1 MKIRKMIIKN
11 FKSIENLSM
20 ENIPDLVVIAGSNGC
35 GKTSIFEAIRIFKAI
50 IGPYHSNELGIIQ
63 GELRNQLGN
72 LVNLKA
78 NEAEISISFE
88 LSSDEISYLKNK
100 GFQIDEE
107 LDKNNGLLGCSL
119 KITKSGGSQILAN
132 SPSLQELLKHYD
144 PTDEIGTIMYIPGVR
159 ELPAGDIGNITLTS
173 DWMDQQKMESVG
185 NARAKFQRLK
195 QNFAMMFIYDQIQ
208 KTTNTANFIPQVK
221 RIFRDFFYPKTFE
234 GVDVD
239 RSLTWHFP
247 INLPGG
253 THDIDFLS
261 SGEKEILMTFT
272 EILKLKLTGSII
284 LFDEP
289 DLHLNAALERK
300 VIGNLMRIVNSGNQI
315 WVTTHSLE
323 IIGTVPINNLFKMYS
338 EPSSKNNQIEL
349 CSEKIDVFDL
359 FKNLGAS
366 VGLQL
371 ISEKIVY
378 VEGPSDV
385 EILRTLYQERGDKIS
400 FIETKGVNGIVGLS
414 HAVGDLLNEASKNES
429 FLMIRDR
436 DFLTQDKLDAVETKY
451 NGRVHVWSKRTI
463 ENLLLD
469 PEILYAIFSTL
480 GISMKDSLEM
490 QKMIKEVANKLKLST
505 TSEMIESK
513 LYQLFNRSGFGMP
526 TIETGDIVQEIL
538 SYVKPQ
544 RDDLVK
550 KLQDT
555 EIEKLI
561 VTSKKDVDDN
571 WKTNWMIICDGKKIL
586 QGLIDDYLTPKGKSM
601 KISALRSLI
610 VNQMKMKNKI
620 PSEIDEFFKKH
631 NIKIVTDLESIEQQ
645 NA

>member
-1 MKIRKMIIKN
+1 
-11 FKSIENLSM
+11 
-20 ENIPDLVVIAGSNGC
+20 
-35 GKTSIFEAIRIFKAI
+35 
-50 IGPYHSNELGIIQ
+50 
-63 GELRNQLGN
+63 
-72 LVNLKA
+72 
-78 NEAEISISFE
+78 
-88 LSSDEISYLKNK
+88 
-100 GFQIDEE
+100 
-107 LDKNNGLLGCSL
+107 
-119 KITKSGGSQILAN
+119 
-132 SPSLQELLKHYD
+132 
-144 PTDEIGTIMYIPGVR
+144 MYIPGVR

-185 NARAKFQRLK
+185 NVRAKFQRLK

-208 KTTNTANFIPQVK
+208 KTTKTANFIPQVK
-221 RIFRDFFYPKTFE
+221 RIFRDFFYPKTFG

-300 VIGNLMRIVNSGNQI
+300 VIGNLMQIVNAGNQI
-315 WVTTHSLE
+315 WITTHSLE

-436 DFLTQDKLDAVETKY
+436 DFLTQDKLDEVETKY
-451 NGRVHVWSKRTI
+451 NGRVHIWSKRTI

-469 PEILYAIFSTL
+469 PEILYAVFTNLS
-480 GISMKDSLEM
+480 ISVKDYLEM
-490 QKMIKEVANKLKLST
+490 QKMIKDVANKLKLLT

-513 LYQLFNRSGFGMP
+513 LYQLFNRSGFGIP
-526 TIETGDIVQEIL
+526 TIKTEDIVQEIL

-561 VTSKKDVDDN
+561 VESKKYVDDN
-571 WKTNWMIICDGKKIL
+571 WEADWAVICDGKKIL

-610 VNQMKMKNKI
+610 VNQMKTKNKI

>member
-1 MKIRKMIIKN
+1 MKIRKLIIKN

-20 ENIPDLVVIAGSNGC
+20 ENIPDLVVIAGPNGC
-35 GKTSIFEAIRIFKAI
+35 GKTSVFEAIRTFKAI
-50 IGPYHSNELGIIQ
+50 IGPYHSNELGVIR

-72 LVNLKA
+72 LVNLKTD
-78 NEAEISISFE
+78 ETEISISFE
-88 LSSDEISYLKNK
+88 LSKDEISYLKNK

-107 LDKNNGLLGCSL
+107 LDRNNGLLVSSL
-119 KITKSGGSQILAN
+119 KITKSDSSEILVN
-132 SPSLQELLKHYD
+132 SPSLQELLRHYD
-144 PTDEIGTIMYIPGVR
+144 PTDEIGTIMYIPAVR

-173 DWMDQQKMESVG
+173 DWMEQQKMESVG
-185 NARAKFQRLK
+185 NVRAKFQRLK

-221 RIFRDFFYPKTFE
+221 RIFRDFFYPKTFG

-300 VIGNLMRIVNSGNQI
+300 VIGNLMQIVNSGNQI
-315 WVTTHSLE
+315 WVSTHSLE
-323 IIGTVPINNLFKMYS
+323 IVGTVPVSNLFKMYS

-359 FKNLGAS
+359 FKDLGAS

-371 ISEKIVY
+371 ISDKIVY

-385 EILRTLYQERGDKIS
+385 EILRTIYQEQGDKIS
-400 FIETKGVNGIVGLS
+400 FIETRGVNGIVGLS
-414 HAVGDLLNEASKNES
+414 HAVADLLNEASKSES

-436 DFLTQDKLDAVETKY
+436 DFLTQNELDEVDTKY

-469 PEILYAIFSTL
+469 PEVLYGVFTAL
-480 GISMKDSLEM
+480 GIGVKDSSEM
-490 QKMIKEVANKLKLST
+490 QKMIKDMANKLKLLT

-526 TIETGDIVQEIL
+526 TIKTGDIVQEIL

-561 VTSKKDVDDN
+561 VDCKKDVEDN
-571 WKTNWMIICDGKKIL
+571 WETNWEIICDGKKIL
-586 QGLIDDYLTPKGKSM
+586 QGLIDNYLSPKGKSI
-601 KISALRSLI
+601 KISALRALI
-610 VNQMKMKNKI
+610 VNQMKVKKKI
-620 PSEIDEFFKKH
+620 PSEINEFFKKH
-631 NIKIVTDLESIEQQ
+631 NIKIVTELESTEQQ
-645 NA
+645 DV